1 MTVTVRFAPSPTGRL
16 HIGNARAAVINW
28 LFAKHAGGRFMLR
41 LDDTD
46 SERSSVEY
54 EQGIYE
60 DLAWLGIRH
69 DLLDHQSA
77 RIDRYEAAALRLKE
91 AGRLY
96 PCYETA
102 DELDRKRKRQH
113 ARGLP
118 PVYDRSALALSDE
131 DRAKLEAEGR
141 KAHWR
146 FKLDASIVSFADL
159 ICGDTHI
166 DAKSLSD
173 PVLIREDGRFLY
185 TLPSVVDDI
194 DFAISHI
201 IRGADHITNTG
212 VQIQIFEALGA
223 PPPLFA
229 HYSLMQGPDGRPMS
243 KRDGDLYSL
252 QGLRERG
259 VEPMA
264 LNALLARLGT
274 PDPVEPRLTLEEL
287 VQEFDI
293 ARFGKSDIRFD
304 PADIDKTNAAFL
316 HMLPY
321 EAIVGRLGAAGWDL
335 GPVFWET
342 VRPNIIRFSDVGG
355 WVNVVRGPVAPV
367 IGDTVMALRAAELL
381 PAEPWGLDTWSV
393 WVERVKAASG
403 LKGKNLFMPLRLA
416 LTGLEHG
423 PELKNLLP
431 LIGRERA
438 SARLRGETR

>member
-16 HIGNARAAVINW
+16 HIGNARAALINR
-28 LFAKHAGGRFMLR
+28 LFATRAGGRFLLR
-41 LDDTD
+41 FDDTD
-46 SERSSVEY
+46 TERSSADY

-60 DLAWLGIRH
+60 DLAWLGIHH
-69 DLLDHQSA
+69 DLTDHQSA
-77 RIDRYEAAALRLKE
+77 RIRRYEEAAAKLRE
-91 AGRLY
+91 SGRLY

-102 DELDRKRKRQH
+102 EELERKRKRQH

-118 PVYDRSALALSDE
+118 PVYDRAALLLSDAE
-131 DRAKLEAEGR
+131 RAAFEAEGR
-141 KAHWR
+141 RPHWR
-146 FKLDASIVSFADL
+146 FKLDAIVVRFADI

-185 TLPSVVDDI
+185 TLPSVVDDV
-194 DFAISHI
+194 DFAISHV
-201 IRGADHITNTG
+201 IRGADHLTNTG

-223 PPPLFA
+223 TPPLFA

-252 QGLRERG
+252 EGLRSRG
-259 VEPMA
+259 YEPMA

-274 PDPVEPRLTLEEL
+274 PDPVEPRLTIGEL
-287 VQEFDI
+287 AAAFDLGK
-293 ARFGKSDIRFD
+293 FGKSDIRFD
-304 PADIDKTNAAFL
+304 PADIDKANAAFL

-321 EAIVGRLGAAGWDL
+321 EAVVGRLGASGCDL
-335 GPVFWET
+335 GPLFWET
-342 VRPNIIRFSDVGG
+342 VRPNLAKFGDVSL
-355 WVNVVRGPVAPV
+355 WAQVVNGPVTPV
-367 IGDTVMALRAAELL
+367 IGDAAMLIRAAELL
-381 PAEPWGLDTWSV
+381 PSEPWDGETWGV
-393 WVERVKAASG
+393 WAERVKAVSG
-403 LKGKNLFMPLRLA
+403 LKGRSLFMPLRLA
-416 LTGLEHG
+416 LTGLDHG